1 MIIPPVGGLS
11 GLLGSQTSTNA
22 AAESLQSGSAGQ
34 AEGVAQSGSAGA
46 GVSSGVEGTSGVEGA
61 SGIEGASGVEATSGG
76 SPSFGSSLT
85 EAISS
90 LEKTQQS
97 SDSASQA
104 LATGNVKD
112 PEAAVT
118 TVEDAAL
125 AMQLAAQIRT
135 KATEAAQTIFQTQV

>member
-1 MIIPPVGGLS
+1 MIIPPIGGLS
-11 GLLGSQTSTNA
+11 GGLSSALSGQPGANP
-22 AAESLQSGSAGQ
+22 AENLHGASASGQ
-34 AEGVAQSGSAGA
+34 AEGLTLSGPA
-46 GVSSGVEGTSGVEGA
+46 GVEGTSGG
-61 SGIEGASGVEATSGG
+61 SG
-76 SPSFGSSLT
+76 FGSSLT

-97 SDSASQA
+97 SDSASQE
-104 LATGNVKD
+104 LAAGTVKD

>member
-1 MIIPPVGGLS
+1 MIIPPIGGLS
-11 GLLGSQTSTNA
+11 GALSSQPGANP
-22 AAESLQSGSAGQ
+22 AEALQGGAGAGQ
-34 AEGVAQSGSAGA
+34 AEGHAQGLEGTSGI
-46 GVSSGVEGTSGVEGA
+46 EGTSGVEGA
-61 SGIEGASGVEATSGG
+61 RGIEGASGVEGTSGG
-76 SPSFGSSLT
+76 TTSFGSSLT

-90 LEKTQQS
+90 LEQTQRS
-97 SDSASQA
+97 SDSAAQA
-104 LATGNVKD
+104 LASGTVKD